1 MTLFEATVLGL
12 VQGMAE
18 FLPVSSS
25 GHLAVLQYFFG
36 IKGEEVLTFA
46 VLLHLGT
53 FLSLMAV
60 YYKDIFMLFREL
72 FSVIYDL
79 ATGKGLQINKNEYRR
94 LGVMI
99 IVATIPTAFFGI
111 VFSDAFGSLYN
122 SLLAIGIGF
131 LITGTLLWLSE
142 KSGKGLKDTRGM
154 LFRDALLVGLFQ
166 SVAIAPGISRSGS
179 TIVGGLLSNLD
190 RQLAVRFAFLI
201 SVPAILGAV
210 VLEAPKAF
218 AQGVGAEL
226 IVPIAVGVTVAA
238 VSGFIAIKTMI
249 KVVSNK
255 KLHYFSY
262 YTWLLGLLVTGY
274 ALMH

>member
-1 MTLFEATVLGL
+1 LTLFEATVLGL